1 MMNKMDEFLKWVA
14 STNKTLAPHHYRII
28 FLPDDD
34 LMPYEH
40 MALNTEV
47 SNRLCRITDEDPEEV
62 TLTFSADEL
71 DMLQM
76 AILIYKTVLMEV
88 HKDEVMASIR
98 KVIEAIGKKQ
108 KEETD
113 GRREES

>member
-1 MMNKMDEFLKWVA
+1 
-14 STNKTLAPHHYRII
+14 
-28 FLPDDD
+28 
-34 LMPYEH
+34 
-40 MALNTEV
+40 
-47 SNRLCRITDEDPEEV
+47 
-62 TLTFSADEL
+62 
-71 DMLQM
+71 MLQM